1 MKEDLLFGRIALLNN
16 IINQEQ
22 LDEALSIQKKS
33 KPMRS
38 VSYILRQK
46 GQIKRSQVKA
56 ILQAQKKNL
65 PRPVK
70 SPEERKE
77 DMAFGYIAFRHEYL
91 TIDDLVK
98 CLKLQGDV
106 AKRGLLFRL
115 SEILYNDAYLTYEQ
129 IEEVV
134 KLQQDKILPC
144 SKCQTPYNIVGLP
157 AKARFPCRKC
167 QNIIEVPETLASE
180 NESELLEKYKSD
192 IEEGILKIQQ
202 MPVVQAVVEDEEDEE
217 LDTEQEVAE
226 ASSAD
231 TSSQDDVASESVT
244 TSKTSEVTEDE
255 TEVSEDETV
264 SQESEDDTTSQE
276 SEDDAT
282 SQESEDAPALQ
293 NEDEDEFSETQPE
306 DDQTEDELSATQ
318 PQDDEVAE
326 DELSKTQ
333 SQDDTEDSETQ
344 PQDDDDEAED
354 EFSETQPQDDEAEDE
369 FSETQPEDDESE
381 DGFSQEISERKRN
394 IDQSEESIE
403 EEVFAEVESTSSSE
417 IKHAW
422 PREIS
427 LDTDEMYAQE
437 MPDLEDVTAKATE
450 KMKNDYNNQLKR
462 KAEFSITTSDL
473 SFFPEDTNTADLE
486 IGALQSLTSFSDDE
500 FSVMED
506 DFFEQTVYKKENEEF
521 SRIDTSDLNN
531 NRFSFTSKLKVETKN
546 EDDVV
551 SLSSP
556 KRKAKKKTQKKDR
569 RTQMLRMNLELSDED
584 PDELF
589 EDDMIS
595 IGPDALKKHRK
606 KRK

>member
-22 LDEALSIQKKS
+22 LDAALNLQKKS

-77 DMAFGYIAFRHEYL
+77 DMAFGYIAFRHDYL
-91 TIDDLVK
+91 TINDLVK

-115 SEILYNDAYLTYEQ
+115 SEILYNDEYLTYEQ

-134 KLQQDKILPC
+134 QLQQDKILPC
-144 SKCQTPYNIVGLP
+144 SQCQTPYNIVGLP

-167 QNIIEVPETLASE
+167 QKIIEVPESLASE
-180 NESELLEKYKSD
+180 DESELLEKYKSD

-202 MPVVQAVVEDEEDEE
+202 MPVVQAVVEDEEDE
-217 LDTEQEVAE
+217 DKSTEQETTTDKDE
-226 ASSAD
+226 TSEIASPQEETQEQIS
-231 TSSQDDVASESVT
+231 TSESTASEDFE
-244 TSKTSEVTEDE
+244 TSEETTAQQDTEE
-255 TEVSEDETV
+255 EK
-264 SQESEDDTTSQE
+264 
-276 SEDDAT
+276 
-282 SQESEDAPALQ
+282 
-293 NEDEDEFSETQPE
+293 SETQPSE
-306 DDQTEDELSATQ
+306 DLEEDEA
-318 PQDDEVAE
+318 A
-326 DELSKTQ
+326 
-333 SQDDTEDSETQ
+333 
-344 PQDDDDEAED
+344 AED
-354 EFSETQPQDDEAEDE
+354 EFSETQTEEEDEAAAEDEFSETQTEEDEDEAAAEDE
-369 FSETQPEDDESE
+369 FSETQPEEDEAY
-381 DGFSQEISERKRN
+381 DLISRRKHD
-394 IDQSEESIE
+394 IDQSEERIE

-473 SFFPEDTNTADLE
+473 SFFPEDTNTTNLE

-506 DFFEQTVYKKENEEF
+506 DFFEQTVYKKDQEEV

-531 NRFSFTSKLKVETKN
+531 NRFSFTSKMKVETKN

-551 SLSSP
+551 SLSSA
-556 KRKAKKKTQKKDR
+556 KKKAKKKTQKKDR

-595 IGPDALKKHRK
+595 IGPDVLKKHKK

>member
-264 SQESEDDTTSQE
+264 SQESEDDATSQE

-381 DGFSQEISERKRN
+381 DEFSQEISERKRN